1 MGDRS
6 PEPDPNN
13 ASPNRK
19 EKGGGWLRK
28 NVFPVHTPT
37 GASPPR
43 LSVFVAGV
51 QYLNLGGFSRWTS
64 EFVDEPV
71 HPLRRRGELRTD
83 LIERVFL
90 IGPVVIHPP
99 VHLIGAV

>member
-1 MGDRS
+1 MSDRS

-13 ASPNRK
+13 ASPSRK

-51 QYLNLGGFSRWTS
+51 QYLGGFPEDKSPWTQS
-64 EFVDEPV
+64 P
-71 HPLRRRGELRTD
+71 
-83 LIERVFL
+83 
-90 IGPVVIHPP
+90 
-99 VHLIGAV
+99 